1 MTKKYSKLQLKVN
14 APLKLKDL
22 TYKFLVMNNSLK
34 KVTFSESGY
43 FDGSG
48 FTKSFEIFNDNTSL
62 IYEIYYRK
70 EVIQKI
76 SAKAYPKQNQWS
88 LYDLK
93 VTNEMTKNIKEN
105 IKEIHLNDGEVA
117 WYLVKN
123 NENVLSWSK
132 RVFKKPLS
140 PSDWDILR
148 VNNPHMPNLISVGVL
163 QPGQLIILSNSTS
176 AKELPEYKKSAQ
188 QVQKN
193 LDELNKD
200 KRFDALFY
208 AQNFEFINSAL
219 LNEEYVGMSTEPVKN
234 ADGMGA
240 SIFTTA
246 KNTVDGT
253 ILFVEEAKNKTLG
266 SYSQIVKNYVAEH
279 ENKSRLSNPK
289 HFAKFEAA
297 NAPLFKDFENRISKN
312 IFQWDTGIK
321 TNNLRRQLK
330 NTAFVK
336 GANFQGGIPGYLKNM
351 NEVGRISTKLRWG
364 GNMMIGV
371 SIGEA
376 GYNIYKSTE
385 TEDAKQIR
393 KAVLVE
399 PLKVGGSLVGGRVG
413 AVGATAA
420 AVLVIGVGTGGV
432 GLVVIGACAVLGGLG
447 GGIVGGWLGE
457 MVGTGADTTIE
468 WMTK

>member
-1 MTKKYSKLQLKVN
+1 M
-14 APLKLKDL
+14 
-22 TYKFLVMNNSLK
+22 
-34 KVTFSESGY
+34 
-43 FDGSG
+43 
-48 FTKSFEIFNDNTSL
+48 
-62 IYEIYYRK
+62 
-70 EVIQKI
+70 
-76 SAKAYPKQNQWS
+76 
-88 LYDLK
+88 
-93 VTNEMTKNIKEN
+93 
-105 IKEIHLNDGEVA
+105 
-117 WYLVKN
+117 
-123 NENVLSWSK
+123 
-132 RVFKKPLS
+132 
-140 PSDWDILR
+140 
-148 VNNPHMPNLISVGVL
+148 
-163 QPGQLIILSNSTS
+163 
-176 AKELPEYKKSAQ
+176 
-188 QVQKN
+188 QKN

-240 SIFTTA
+240 SIFTAA

-279 ENKSRLSNPK
+279 EKKSRLSNSK

-351 NEVGRISTKLRWG
+351 NEVGRISMKLRWG

-376 GYNIYKSTE
+376 GHNIYKSTE
-385 TEDAKQIR
+385 TGDAKQIR

-468 WMTK
+468 WMIK